1 MEAQERTIALRVQ
14 QALVEH
20 ERQHSAVLHEEV
32 KKSQQLELG
41 LLQATNK
48 LQELCDS
55 LPPATRDPHTEPCNP
70 VFTRFPARRAQSSCG
85 CEWIQRKKSTHL
97 GATASAPSLGKE
109 QPADDVRLF

>member
-55 LPPATRDPHTEPCNP
+55 LPPATRDPRPATRTRNRVLESIRNHTELFCA
-70 VFTRFPARRAQSSCG
+70 AR
-85 CEWIQRKKSTHL
+85 TL
-97 GATASAPSLGKE
+97 
-109 QPADDVRLF
+109 